1 MLCITSTEQK
11 HKLALTKMERQV
23 LDGQRKTDIGQRKT
37 LLWTNKSDVSVKP
50 MGGAS
55 GSVK

>member
-37 LLWTNKSDVSVKP
+37 LLWTNKSDVSVEP

>member
-1 MLCITSTEQK
+1 
-11 HKLALTKMERQV
+11 MERQV

-37 LLWTNKSDVSVKP
+37 LLWTNKSDVSVEP

-55 GSVK
+55 GSMK